1 METTILQAILLA
13 FQIIIALPVLYLVL
27 LTLFAWFAAGQT
39 AQPDQDPDTHFV
51 ILIPAHNEEKLLPA
65 CLASL
70 AALDYPPHL
79 VTVYVVADN
88 CTDATAE
95 VARKLGAVVIE
106 RSSETERGKGYAL
119 QLGLAKIWE
128 SGAACDA
135 VVFLD
140 ADTVV
145 SGNFLR
151 VMAARIRRG
160 ERAIQAFYSVSQPE
174 RSWSESLRFSALAAV
189 HYLRPQARM
198 VLGGSAGLK
207 GNGMVFVPQILREIA
222 WTASLTEDIEYHMA
236 LLQAGERV
244 TFAPDAVVW
253 GEMPNDLSRSA
264 SQHDRWERGRL
275 EAARRY
281 VPRLLKQSIA
291 ALRQGL
297 RQSFLYLDAAVE
309 HLIPPFS
316 ILAGLSLLGL
326 AASLVMLVVVAL
338 TQPEGQPIPG
348 LAWANLW
355 LGMGLLLGQ
364 IVYVI
369 SALRLVGASSAV
381 YRAFLYAPV
390 LIVWKIG
397 QYARV
402 LLSRQTQQW
411 VRTERNEGKL

>member
-1 METTILQAILLA
+1 MGTTILQALLLA

-39 AQPDQDPDTHFV
+39 AQPDQDPQTHFAV
-51 ILIPAHNEEKLLPA
+51 LIPAHNEEKLLPA

-79 VTVYVVADN
+79 FTVIVVADN
-88 CTDATAE
+88 CTDNT
-95 VARKLGAVVIE
+95 VDVGRKLGAVVIE
-106 RSSETERGKGYAL
+106 RSSKTERGKGYAL

-145 SGNFLR
+145 SSNFLR

-207 GNGMVFVPQILREIA
+207 GNGMVFVPQILRENA
-222 WTASLTEDIEYHMA
+222 WTAALTEDIEYHMA
-236 LLQAGERV
+236 LLQAGEGV

-253 GEMPNDLSRSA
+253 GEMPNNLGHSS

-275 EAARRY
+275 DAARRY
-281 VPRLLKQSIA
+281 VPRLLKQSLA
-291 ALRQGL
+291 ALREGP
-297 RQSFLYLDAAVE
+297 RKSFRYLDAALE

-326 AASLVMLVVVAL
+326 AASLLMLAVLAL
-338 TQPEGQPIPG
+338 TQPESQDWQG
-348 LAWANLW
+348 LAWGNLFF
-355 LGMGLLLGQ
+355 GMGLLLGQ
-364 IVYVI
+364 VVYVI
-369 SALRLVGASSAV
+369 SALRMVRASSAV

-402 LLSRQTQQW
+402 LLSRETQQW